1 MEVWKAPNCS
11 LTFANSLKVK
21 KLEHNLSPH
30 EILGQELSELIA
42 EAMRIRDQIHKDLDT
57 ILVST
62 QKLQN
67 PGIKTAIADNSP
79 HGQSWLISWH
89 HLECYFTKLEV
100 TRDYLSQLSN
110 TSGLS
115 KQEPPLLRRS
125 RRYNLRIPADR
136 VEVGLMYARILL
148 ELLGEYNSTQK
159 LGIIAQ
165 LQSWTN
171 AVASCIMTS

>member
-1 MEVWKAPNCS
+1 M
-11 LTFANSLKVK
+11 KVK
-21 KLEHNLSPH
+21 RLDHHLSSY

-42 EAMRIRDQIHKDLDT
+42 EAMQMRDQIHKDLDT
-57 ILVST
+57 IPVSA
-62 QKLQN
+62 QMLQN
-67 PGIKTAIADNSP
+67 PGIRTAIADNSS
-79 HGQSWLISWH
+79 HGQAWLISWH

-115 KQEPPLLRRS
+115 EREPPLLRRS

-136 VEVGLMYARILL
+136 VEVGLMFARILL

-165 LQSWTN
+165 LQS
-171 AVASCIMTS
+171 

>member
-1 MEVWKAPNCS
+1 MKRKGSETYIYIWRYHKPPNHS

-21 KLEHNLSPH
+21 KLEHNLSPY

-42 EAMRIRDQIHKDLDT
+42 EAMRMRDQIHKDLDN
-57 ILVST
+57 IPVST

-67 PGIKTAIADNSP
+67 PRIKTAIADKSP

-110 TSGLS
+110 TLGLS
-115 KQEPPLLRRS
+115 KRELPLLRRS
-125 RRYNLRIPADR
+125 RRYNLRVPADR

-148 ELLGEYNSTQK
+148 KLLGSYNSTQK
-159 LGIIAQ
+159 LGVIAQ
-165 LQSWTN
+165 LQS
-171 AVASCIMTS
+171 